1 VKLLTLTSCRPL
13 EYGSRGD
20 KMELKTI
27 SEVSKIHDVSTRTLR
42 YYEEIDLISSTRK
55 AGYAYRVY
63 DEEAISRLQI
73 ILIFRKLSISL
84 KDIQVILSSSDP
96 EQFIA
101 LLNNKLSEVEQE
113 MESLSNV
120 KEVIQLFLHYVNE
133 YQLLKYDIKA
143 LDVFNDELIIKKL
156 HSTSLNPKMLKEKKT
171 MKEVKKKI
179 VESKVSNVRIIHI
192 PSMTVASSHCEPCKE
207 PESIAKG
214 RLDEFM
220 KSNDLC
226 NLKPDFRV
234 FGFDIP
240 SQDDSGSHGY
250 EFWVSIPEDLEV
262 PEPLTKKTF
271 AGGLYAA
278 HSIKMGDFH
287 EWKLFVEWMKA
298 SEAYDYDRRE
308 PLGMDGSLEEEL
320 NAFSNYTD
328 NIKECS
334 QLDLLIPV
342 KKRT

>member
-1 VKLLTLTSCRPL
+1 
-13 EYGSRGD
+13 
-20 KMELKTI
+20 
-27 SEVSKIHDVSTRTLR
+27 
-42 YYEEIDLISSTRK
+42 
-55 AGYAYRVY
+55 
-63 DEEAISRLQI
+63 
-73 ILIFRKLSISL
+73 
-84 KDIQVILSSSDP
+84 
-96 EQFIA
+96 
-101 LLNNKLSEVEQE
+101 
-113 MESLSNV
+113 
-120 KEVIQLFLHYVNE
+120 
-133 YQLLKYDIKA
+133 
-143 LDVFNDELIIKKL
+143 
-156 HSTSLNPKMLKEKKT
+156 

-179 VESKVSNVRIIHI
+179 VESKVTNVRIIHI

-207 PESIAKG
+207 PESIAKE
-214 RLDEFM
+214 RLDAFM

-262 PEPLTKKTF
+262 AEPLTKKTF

-298 SEAYDYDRRE
+298 SEEYDYDRRE